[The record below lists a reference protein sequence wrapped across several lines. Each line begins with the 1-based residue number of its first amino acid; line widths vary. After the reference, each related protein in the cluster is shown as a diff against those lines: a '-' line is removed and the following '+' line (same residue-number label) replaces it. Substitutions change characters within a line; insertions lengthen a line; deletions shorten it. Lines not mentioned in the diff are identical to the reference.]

1 MLDFGQGAAGPSGW
15 PDFSCTQDM
24 CIMALHRLQGGRV
37 HGDRY
42 GKMVRPDEGLW
53 LHHPGRGGKDAFVHK
68 SAVERAGISGLD
80 EGQRVE
86 YELQPGRD
94 GKSAAENLKHRV
106 RRKPLVD
113 KIFAPLASAGGASI

>member
-15 PDFSCTQDM
+15 PDFSCTQGM

-42 GKMVRPDEGLW
+42 GKMVRPDEGL
-53 LHHPGRGGKDAFVHK
+53 LHK

-94 GKSAAENLKHRV
+94 GKSSAENLK
-106 RRKPLVD
+106 LV
-113 KIFAPLASAGGASI
+113 G